1 MMKKNIYGWCLI
13 GVMISSVGFAQI
25 PGSVNEDSP
34 EQDEMSEVVFDGSD
48 PCPEPR
54 AALGNT
60 PNELKAIQED
70 ITRFTLCLQRA
81 QLLNRL
87 NDLASDNIDTINST
101 LDDKIMSFM
110 SEMEMPEMPEMP
122 IAASAPAPVP
132 QMPDMAA
139 SSQGNMM
146 DYMEPLPVMPPSPM
160 WYVREVKGRA
170 GDLVA
175 VLVDDSSN
183 VVHVKSG
190 DKIPDGDGTVRVV
203 NPTTVI
209 LKTNDSES
217 TLSWVN

>member
-1 MMKKNIYGWCLI
+1 MKKYIFGWCLI
-13 GVMISSVGFAQI
+13 GAMMSSAAMAQI
-25 PGSVNEDSP
+25 PGSVNEESP
-34 EQDEMSEVVFDGSD
+34 EPDTLPEVVFDGSD

-110 SEMEMPEMPEMP
+110 NEMELPEMPAIP
-122 IAASAPAPVP
+122 VAASAPAPVP
-132 QMPDMAA
+132 EMPDMPMSS
-139 SSQGNMM
+139 SSQNNV
-146 DYMEPLPVMPPSPM
+146 DYMEPMPVEPLPPIWS
-160 WYVREVKGRA
+160 VREVKGRG
-170 GDLVA
+170 GDLIA
-175 VLVDDSSN
+175 VLVDDESN

-190 DKIPDGDGTVRVV
+190 EKIPEDEATVRVV

-209 LKTNDSES
+209 LKTKESES